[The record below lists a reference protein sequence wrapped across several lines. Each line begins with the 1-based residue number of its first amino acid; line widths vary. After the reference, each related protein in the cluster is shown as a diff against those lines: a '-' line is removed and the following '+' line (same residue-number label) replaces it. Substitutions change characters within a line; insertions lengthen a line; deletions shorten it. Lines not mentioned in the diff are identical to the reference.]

1 MLLHALAKRL
11 IVFQDDRISIQENS
25 YQDFLDKGGWGDEEL
40 PKIPSNK
47 VKPAKTKL
55 SKKQRRQ
62 RRSQSQQARNKVLK
76 PTERQISEIEKT
88 IELHE
93 SELKTLNADLI
104 KASKS
109 QDSALIAE
117 LSKSVHGR
125 QKTIDSLF
133 NKLES
138 ITNKLD
144 KMKLDLG

>member
-1 MLLHALAKRL
+1 M
-11 IVFQDDRISIQENS
+11 
-25 YQDFLDKGGWGDEEL
+25 
-40 PKIPSNK
+40 
-47 VKPAKTKL
+47 
-55 SKKQRRQ
+55 
-62 RRSQSQQARNKVLK
+62 
-76 PTERQISEIEKT
+76 ERHISEIEKT
-88 IELHE
+88 IELYE

-104 KASKS
+104 EASTS

-117 LSKSVHGR
+117 LSKSVHSR